1 MRCLLVSILSFLWAQ
16 TWWENVFG
24 KNTTS
29 NLSQEQS
36 AQAIRQALRIATDTA
51 IKNLSQVNGYFG
63 DITLRILLP
72 PQVQK
77 VEKILRSLPQGS
89 ELVDKLILQLNR
101 AAENAVSQAL
111 PIFSQAIE
119 KLTLQDAIKIVKGA
133 DDAATQY
140 LKSQTQEA
148 LFQAYKPKI
157 QKALEETGA
166 QQTWQQLASR
176 YNQLPPAL
184 RNQTIPE
191 DLADYTTHK
200 ALQGL
205 FIRIAQHEARI
216 RKDARYQVTD
226 LLQRVFGKK

>member
-1 MRCLLVSILSFLWAQ
+1 MRYLLVATLGLIWAQ
-16 TWWENVFG
+16 TWWENLLG
-24 KNTTS
+24 KNTTPS
-29 NLSQEQS
+29 LSQEQS
-36 AQAIRQALRIATDTA
+36 AQAIRQALQIATDTA
-51 IKNLSQVNGYFG
+51 VKSLSQANGYFR
-63 DITLRILLP
+63 DITIRILLP

-77 VEKILRSLPQGS
+77 IEKMLRSLPQGA

-101 AAENAVSQAL
+101 AAENAVSQAR
-111 PIFSQAIE
+111 PIFLQAIE
-119 KLTLQDAIKIVKGA
+119 KLTLQDAIKIVQGA

-148 LFQAYKPKI
+148 LFRAYKPKI

-166 QQTWQQLASR
+166 QQTWQTLASR
-176 YNQLPPAL
+176 YNKLPAAL

-191 DLADYTTHK
+191 DLADHTTHK

-205 FIRIAQHEARI
+205 FVRIAQHEARI